1 MVSFIEYNWHLP
13 ALGNGAADASAG
25 SILSMFDFRRANS
38 PLFLD
43 STTGEPV
50 YGHHGH

>member
-1 MVSFIEYNWHLP
+1 LRLP
-13 ALGNGAADASAG
+13 ELGNGAADTSAG
-25 SILSMFDFRRANS
+25 SILSMFDFHRPNS

-50 YGHHGH
+50 DSHHHH